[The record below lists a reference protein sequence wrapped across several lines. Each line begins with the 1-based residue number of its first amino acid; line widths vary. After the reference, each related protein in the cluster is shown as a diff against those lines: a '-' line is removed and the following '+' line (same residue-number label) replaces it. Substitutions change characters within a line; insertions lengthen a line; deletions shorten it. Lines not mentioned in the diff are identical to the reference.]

1 MSNLFDP
8 VSLALTLALLAL
20 APLMVVSSTAFLKIS
35 CVLLIVRSAIGVQ
48 QVPGNMVVYA
58 IATVMT
64 LLVMSPVL
72 SASQQA
78 LTRDGAL
85 PSNSIQIVDR
95 MPAALVPI
103 KDFMR
108 RNLNADYHQSM
119 IATAEKFRRKY
130 GGPTSGP
137 DDLVTILPAFVLSEL
152 SSAFRIGLA
161 LYLPFVIIDLVV
173 SSVLMALGMMMVSP
187 QTITTPLKV
196 VVFVA
201 VDGWARLMDGLM
213 LSYLN

>member
-20 APLMVVSSTAFLKIS
+20 APLMVVTSTAFLKVS
-35 CVLLIVRSAIGVQ
+35 CVLLMLRSAIGVQ
-48 QVPGNMVVYA
+48 QVPGNMVVYG
-58 IATVMT
+58 IATVIT

-72 SASQQA
+72 QATQSAMQ
-78 LTRDGAL
+78 REGGW
-85 PSNSIQIVDR
+85 PSSSSQIVER
-95 MPAALVPI
+95 LPQAMTPL

-108 RNLNADYHQSM
+108 RNLNEDYHASM
-119 IATAEKFRRKY
+119 HGTAQRFQRKY
-130 GGPTSGP
+130 GGSEVGRN
-137 DDLVTILPAFVLSEL
+137 DFLVVLPAFVLTEI

-161 LYLPFVIIDLVV
+161 LYLPFVVIDLIV

-196 VVFVA
+196 IVFVA
-201 VDGWARLMDGLM
+201 VDGWARLMEGLM
-213 LSYLN
+213 LSYL